1 MTVSVRGV
9 SIAPEFTA
17 QDTAPRASC
26 STDGEIP
33 DVSSAGSVIIV
44 RAFTALPAVRTAPAA
59 AGPEMAAG
67 TTPMRQTTP
76 MSMLTARLFNAG
88 LPSDVRRLDTHIRGR
103 NGLPQA
109 RHFST

>member
-17 QDTAPRASC
+17 QDTAPSASC
-26 STDGEIP
+26 STAGEIP
-33 DVSSAGSVIIV
+33 DASLAGKVITV
-44 RAFTALPAVRTAPAA
+44 RAFAGLPVERTARAV

-67 TTPMRQTTP
+67 TTPMRQTMP

-88 LPSDVRRLDTHIRGR
+88 LPSNVGRLDTYIRGR
-103 NGLPQA
+103 EWPLA
-109 RHFST
+109 SAA